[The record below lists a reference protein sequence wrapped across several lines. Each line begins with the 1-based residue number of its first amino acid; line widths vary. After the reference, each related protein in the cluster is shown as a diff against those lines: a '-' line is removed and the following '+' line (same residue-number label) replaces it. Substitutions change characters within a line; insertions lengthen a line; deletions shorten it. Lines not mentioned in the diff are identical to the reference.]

1 MAFYRAI
8 WLSVTGVL
16 VLAGVAA
23 AIVSPPW
30 QGLLGLALLAVFV
43 GPFIGAAIHPQ
54 FYENTAIPIYLL
66 QATTVAIVG
75 AIAAAGLI
83 ALSTV
88 VALPHRAACRV
99 FPTSAA
105 KNAGPGTLVDET
117 PTGNRGG
124 HPGAASVPSGLP
136 FARTAADTV
145 LPLARRRGAVL
156 AVAVAHQLHRPAAHR
171 LSRSAPVPGGVAVG
185 VAERA
190 GPTEPSGI
198 HPLVEQRR
206 TRRQRPGPLLLQR
219 PPQPALGFNSANVT
233 TVQCD
238 SPMTQSWR
246 LRCCATAAAALSPG
260 ESTRLPATPLARPG
274 IGQRH

>member
-75 AIAAAGLI
+75 TIAAAGLI

-88 VALPHRAACRV
+88 IALP
-99 FPTSAA
+99 
-105 KNAGPGTLVDET
+105 
-117 PTGNRGG
+117 
-124 HPGAASVPSGLP
+124 
-136 FARTAADTV
+136 
-145 LPLARRRGAVL
+145 
-156 AVAVAHQLHRPAAHR
+156 HRPAAHR
-171 LSRSAPVPGGVAVG
+171 LSDQRLYLVELRSALLNELAQRNPQGFTLWLNSGAHAASDPARYFSSVHYSPHSA
-185 VAERA
+185 
-190 GPTEPSGI
+190 PTAPTSRPSNVI
-198 HPLVEQRR
+198 RR
-206 TRRQRPGPLLLQR
+206 
-219 PPQPALGFNSANVT
+219 
-233 TVQCD
+233 
-238 SPMTQSWR
+238 
-246 LRCCATAAAALSPG
+246 
-260 ESTRLPATPLARPG
+260 
-274 IGQRH
+274 

>member
-16 VLAGVAA
+16 VIAGVAA
-23 AIVSPPW
+23 AIVSLPW

-88 VALPHRAACRV
+88 VALPHRAARRV

-124 HPGAASVPSGLP
+124 RPAAASVPSDLP
-136 FARTAADTV
+136 AARTAADTV

-171 LSRSAPVPGGVAVG
+171 LSDQRLYLVELRSALLNELAQRNPQGFTLWLNSGAHAASDPARYFSSVHYSPHSA
-185 VAERA
+185 
-190 GPTEPSGI
+190 PTAPTSRPSNVI
-198 HPLVEQRR
+198 RR
-206 TRRQRPGPLLLQR
+206 
-219 PPQPALGFNSANVT
+219 
-233 TVQCD
+233 
-238 SPMTQSWR
+238 
-246 LRCCATAAAALSPG
+246 
-260 ESTRLPATPLARPG
+260 
-274 IGQRH
+274 